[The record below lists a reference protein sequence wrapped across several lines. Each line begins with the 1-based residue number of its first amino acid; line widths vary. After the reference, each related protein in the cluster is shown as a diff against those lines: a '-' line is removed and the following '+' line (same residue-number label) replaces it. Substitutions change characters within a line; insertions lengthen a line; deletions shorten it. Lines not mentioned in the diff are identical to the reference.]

1 MIYLGLDPGLSG
13 SIVWINSQ
21 ATVCYTKRFK
31 DITDKELSILMGEI
45 RAMNK
50 NCVAILER
58 VHAFP
63 GMGVSTVW
71 KFAQNYGMLQ
81 GLLMAHNIPF
91 KLVTPQVWMGWYGM
105 KKDKGESKVAWK
117 RRLRQKAQELF
128 PTVDVKA
135 ETADAILI
143 AEYARKNY

>member
-1 MIYLGLDPGLSG
+1 MIYIGIDPGLSG
-13 SIVWINSQ
+13 AIVWLNTN

-31 DITDKELSILMGEI
+31 DITDKELSNVMEEI

-50 NCVAILER
+50 NCCAILEK

-81 GLLMAHNIPF
+81 GLLLAHNIPF
-91 KLVTPQVWMGWYGM
+91 KLVTPQVWMSFYGM
-105 KKDKGESKVAWK
+105 KKDANETKNAWK
-117 RRLRQKAQELF
+117 KRLRGRAQELF
-128 PTVDVKA
+128 PTADIKA

-143 AEYARKNY
+143 AHYCRKNY

>member
-1 MIYLGLDPGLSG
+1 MIYIGIDPGLSG
-13 SIVWINSQ
+13 SIVWINSS

-31 DITDKELSILMGEI
+31 DITNKELSVLMGDI
-45 RAMNK
+45 RATNK
-50 NCVAILER
+50 NCCAIMEN

-81 GLLMAHNIPF
+81 GLLLAHNIPF
-91 KLVTPQVWMGWYGM
+91 KLVTPQVWMGFYGM
-105 KKDKGESKVAWK
+105 KRDKNETKNVWK
-117 RRLRQKAQELF
+117 KRLRQKAQELF
-128 PTVDVKA
+128 PTADISA